1 MPLALLL
8 MAAMFL
14 ALLSLPRFSWPMTE
28 GQVDAAPHGQNGT
41 QREIQPKCH
50 ACVNTKPKARDTSV
64 NACVCFLQDE
74 MSYSYRAF
82 GGKRQRNGADEQR
95 DGSDTALG
103 HTIVSV
109 CVCV

>member
-28 GQVDAAPHGQNGT
+28 GQVDA
-41 QREIQPKCH
+41 
-50 ACVNTKPKARDTSV
+50 
-64 NACVCFLQDE
+64 
-74 MSYSYRAF
+74 
-82 GGKRQRNGADEQR
+82 
-95 DGSDTALG
+95 DTALG